1 MDLLNLKGLL
11 LAIVVFVPLERLFAM
26 HHDQPLF
33 RPRWQDDLVYFLLN
47 GLLIKVALSAVIGA
61 VVVAGMWLV
70 PADFQGWVG
79 GLPFWVQLPALIVL
93 ADVGFYTVHR
103 LFHKIPWLWKFH
115 AVHHSIEDLDWLA
128 AHRVHP
134 VDQILTKGAS
144 LLPIFAL
151 GFSAGPIAA
160 YFFLYHWQSL
170 FIHSNIK
177 IGFGPL
183 RWLIAS
189 PQFHH
194 WHHANHPE
202 AFDKNFAGQLS
213 FLDMLF
219 GTMHLPGK
227 EVPSR
232 YGTDDPVPQ
241 GYFRQLWHPFARSR
255 KEKAATIDEATASSV
270 GDKSEARTFA
280 GRSDQPQAAG

>member
-1 MDLLNLKGLL
+1 MDFLNLKGLL
-11 LAIVVFVPLERLFAM
+11 LIIVVFVPLERLFAM
-26 HHDQPLF
+26 HHEQPLF

-47 GLLIKVALSAVIGA
+47 GLLIKLALSGVIAAVI
-61 VVVAGMWLV
+61 VAGMWLV
-70 PADFQGWVG
+70 PAGFQNWVG

-93 ADVGFYTVHR
+93 SDIGFYSVHR
-103 LFHKIPWLWKFH
+103 LFHKVPFLWRFH

-144 LLPIFAL
+144 LLPVFAL

-160 YFFLYHWQSL
+160 YLALYHWQSL
-170 FIHSNIK
+170 FIHSNVNAR
-177 IGFGPL
+177 FGPL

-213 FLDMLF
+213 FLDAVF

-227 EVPSR
+227 EVPSK
-232 YGTDDPVPQ
+232 YGTDDTVPS
-241 GYFRQLWHPFARSR
+241 GYFKQLLYPFR
-255 KEKAATIDEATASSV
+255 KAAPATAVDANMAS
-270 GDKSEARTFA
+270 GPDDKF
-280 GRSDQPQAAG
+280 RSDEEPEGQYQT

>member
-11 LAIVVFVPLERLFAM
+11 LAIVVFVPLERLFGM
-26 HHDQPLF
+26 HHEQKLF
-33 RPRWQDDLVYFLLN
+33 RPRWQDDLVYFFLN
-47 GLLIKVALSAVIGA
+47 GLLIKLALSATVGA
-61 VVVAGMWLV
+61 IVVAGMWLV
-70 PADFQGWVG
+70 PADFQNWVG

-93 ADVGFYTVHR
+93 ADIGFYSVHR
-103 LFHKIPWLWKFH
+103 LFHKIPYLWKFH

-144 LLPIFAL
+144 LLPVFAL
-151 GFSAGPIAA
+151 GFSAAPIAA

-219 GTMHLPGK
+219 GTMHMPGN
-227 EVPSR
+227 EVPTR
-232 YGTDDPVPQ
+232 YGTDDPVPT
-241 GYFRQLWHPFARSR
+241 GYFRQLLYPFARSR
-255 KEKAATIDEATASSV
+255 RKTGAASGATMV
-270 GDKSEARTFA
+270 THGVEKSEATVFA
-280 GRSDQPQAAG
+280 AKPDQPQTIG